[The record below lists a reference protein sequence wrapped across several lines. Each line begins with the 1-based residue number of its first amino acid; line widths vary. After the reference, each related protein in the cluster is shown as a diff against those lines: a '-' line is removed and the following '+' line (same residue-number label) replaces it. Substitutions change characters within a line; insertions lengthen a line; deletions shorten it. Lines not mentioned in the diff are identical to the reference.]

1 MNFKGKV
8 LGETST
14 LKQSLVGDGAKI
26 MLMAS
31 QGLHQ
36 GVSLLLL
43 VIQSL
48 KFCHLNLIE
57 VYNRKDQCLR
67 KLVQGQYRELL

>member
-1 MNFKGKV
+1 MGLTQSSIFSFPEKFEGKV

-36 GVSLLLL
+36 GVSLLSF
-43 VIQSL
+43 VIQSS

-57 VYNRKDQCLR
+57 VTGRSSA
-67 KLVQGQYRELL
+67 

>member
-36 GVSLLLL
+36 GVSLLLF

-48 KFCHLNLIE
+48 MFFINLNLIE
-57 VYNRKDQCLR
+57 VTGRTSA
-67 KLVQGQYRELL
+67 